1 MEAFAAFFYVVPLL
15 IIGIVSFAAFT
26 VIRRARDVSSAW
38 DSGLTAEA
46 RCLRTYTTTSGGG
59 DTSVHTT
66 LHHVYEFAT
75 REGRVVRFDETGG
88 PGTTLEGDIVT
99 VHYAAERPERATAKA
114 PARGKLA
121 AGTGC
126 LLVFFGVIILFCLGF
141 MGVAHAMFD
150 LTDSL
155 QP

>member
-1 MEAFAAFFYVVPLL
+1 MEAFFYVVPLL
-15 IIGIVSFAAFT
+15 IIGIVGFAAFA

-38 DSGLTAEA
+38 DSGLTAQA

-59 DTSVHTT
+59 DTHVHTT

-75 REGRVVRFDETGG
+75 HEGRVVRIDETGG
-88 PGTTLEGDIVT
+88 PGTTVEGDIVT
-99 VHYAAERPERATAKA
+99 VHYVWDRPERATAKA

-126 LLVFFGVIILFCLGF
+126 LMVFFGIIILFCLGF
-141 MGVAHAMFD
+141 MTVVHEMFD
-150 LTDSL
+150 VADGIV
-155 QP
+155 P

>member
-38 DSGLTAEA
+38 SSGLTAEA

-59 DTSVHTT
+59 DSSVHTT

-75 REGRVVRFDETGG
+75 REGRVVRFDETDG

-99 VHYAAERPERATAKA
+99 VHYVADRPDRATAKA
-114 PARGKLA
+114 PAPGKLA

-126 LLVFFGVIILFCLGF
+126 LLAFFAVMVLFCLGF
-141 MGVAHAMFD
+141 MAVAHAMFD
-150 LTDSL
+150 GTDEML
-155 QP
+155 P

>member
-1 MEAFAAFFYVVPLL
+1 MEAFFYVVPLL
-15 IIGIVSFAAFT
+15 MIGGLSFAAYT

-38 DSGLTAEA
+38 NSGLTAEA
-46 RCLRTYTTTSGGG
+46 RCLRAYTTASGGG

-88 PGTTLEGDIVT
+88 PGTTIEGDIVT
-99 VHYAAERPERATAKA
+99 VRYAADRPERATAKA
-114 PARGKLA
+114 PAPGKLA

-126 LLVFFGVIILFCLGF
+126 LLVFFGVMIACCLGF
-141 MGVAHAMFD
+141 MLVVHVMFD
-150 LTDSL
+150 EAGGFM
-155 QP
+155 P